1 MHNNSWR
8 NNEWS
13 RINSVDDVINIFR
26 SIEQGINY
34 VNSLCNKG
42 NAFIEDTEY
51 ILDDFE
57 RLDLG
62 IRKLEVCKIANKEQ
76 IEQFRE
82 LKEEYN
88 DKLKWLNTRIMCSR
102 D

>member
-13 RINSVDDVINIFR
+13 KINSLDDIVNIFK
-26 SIEQGINY
+26 SIEEGIAY
-34 VNSLCNKG
+34 VDNLCNKG
-42 NAFIEDTEY
+42 KAFIEDTEY

-57 RLDLG
+57 RLNLG

-76 IEQFRE
+76 IQRFIK

-88 DKLKWLNTRIMCSR
+88 DKLKWLNTRIMCCR